1 MLDSRALAVKEFPL
15 FGCIFS
21 ITLTVA
27 VYAKQRWPGDSRKRV
42 DYDAHAT
49 PPTEHRPPRRGRLRM
64 PDGIPASTATQA
76 MPRPWSA
83 WRVPRKYINIFRVS
97 LIERM
102 AYRGDFL
109 LGTILRFFPVITTIL
124 LWKAVYAGTEGQDK
138 RIAGFSENK
147 MIAYLLL
154 IHISRMF
161 SSMPGLSASIARD
174 IREGTLKK
182 YLLQP
187 LDMIGYLLSYRA
199 AHKVAYIT
207 TSAAPY
213 AGLFLL
219 CSDYFVG
226 QWPNPLTLLAYI
238 ASLLL
243 AFVIGFFFEAS
254 MGMVGFWFLEVTS
267 LLWVVNTV
275 NYFVSGQMFPLD
287 MLGPPWDTILK
298 WMPFQY
304 LAYFPAIV
312 FLGKIQGGELI
323 EGLLMELGWAVVLIG
338 LSRWLFA
345 RGLRRYSA
353 YGG

>member
-1 MLDSRALAVKEFPL
+1 V
-15 FGCIFS
+15 
-21 ITLTVA
+21 
-27 VYAKQRWPGDSRKRV
+27 RV
-42 DYDAHAT
+42 
-49 PPTEHRPPRRGRLRM
+49 
-64 PDGIPASTATQA
+64 
-76 MPRPWSA
+76 
-83 WRVPRKYINIFRVS
+83 VRKYVNIFRVS
-97 LIERM
+97 LIERTT
-102 AYRGDFL
+102 YRGDFL

-124 LWKAVYAGTEGQDK
+124 LWKAVFAGADERK
-138 RIAGFSENK
+138 SVAGFSENR

-161 SSMPGLSASIARD
+161 SSMPGLSSTIARD
-174 IREGTLKK
+174 IRDGSLKK

-207 TSAAPY
+207 TSAGPY
-213 AGLFLL
+213 ACLFLL
-219 CSDYFVG
+219 CSSYFVG
-226 QWPNPLTLLAYI
+226 LWPDALTLLAYA

-275 NYFVSGQMFPLD
+275 NYFVSGQMFPLEL
-287 MLGPPWDTILK
+287 LGSPWDVFLK
-298 WMPFQY
+298 WLPFQY
-304 LAYFPAIV
+304 LAYFPAVV
-312 FLGKIQGGELI
+312 FLREIEGPALI
-323 EGLLMELGWAVVLIG
+323 EGLLVELVWAAILIF

-353 YGG
+353 FGG

>member
-1 MLDSRALAVKEFPL
+1 VAGETSSLPQVSQP
-15 FGCIFS
+15 
-21 ITLTVA
+21 TLPSQT
-27 VYAKQRWPGDSRKRV
+27 
-42 DYDAHAT
+42 
-49 PPTEHRPPRRGRLRM
+49 
-64 PDGIPASTATQA
+64 
-76 MPRPWSA
+76 
-83 WRVPRKYINIFRVS
+83 WRVVRKYVNIFRVS
-97 LIERM
+97 LIERT

-124 LWKAVYAGTEGQDK
+124 LWKAVFKGTEQR
-138 RIAGFSENK
+138 RIAGFSEHR

-161 SSMPGLSASIARD
+161 SSMPGLSATVARD

-207 TSAAPY
+207 TSAGPY

-219 CSDYFVG
+219 CSGYFVG
-226 QWPNPLTLLAYI
+226 LWPDALTLLAY
-238 ASLLL
+238 AVSLLL
-243 AFVIGFFFEAS
+243 AFVIGFFFETS
-254 MGMVGFWFLEVTS
+254 MGMAGFWFLEVTS

-287 MLGPPWDTILK
+287 LLGPPWDTLLK
-298 WMPFQY
+298 WLPFQY
-304 LAYFPAIV
+304 LAYFPAVV
-312 FLGKIQGGELI
+312 FLREVQGRALI
-323 EGLLMELGWAVVLIG
+323 EGLLLELAWAVLLIL

>member
-1 MLDSRALAVKEFPL
+1 VSVANVIQSILPAERATVGVRLVRAV
-15 FGCIFS
+15 
-21 ITLTVA
+21 
-27 VYAKQRWPGDSRKRV
+27 
-42 DYDAHAT
+42 
-49 PPTEHRPPRRGRLRM
+49 
-64 PDGIPASTATQA
+64 
-76 MPRPWSA
+76 
-83 WRVPRKYINIFRVS
+83 RKYFNIFRVS

-124 LWKAVYAGTEGQDK
+124 LWKAVYAGTQQK
-138 RIAGFSENK
+138 RIGGFDEHK

-161 SSMPGLSASIARD
+161 SSMPGLSGAIARD
-174 IREGTLKK
+174 IREGTIKK

-207 TSAAPY
+207 TSAGPY
-213 AGLFLL
+213 AVLFLL
-219 CSDYFVG
+219 CSGYFEG
-226 QWPNPLTLLAYI
+226 LAPDALTLLAYA

-254 MGMVGFWFLEVTS
+254 MGLVGFWFLEVNS
-267 LLWVVNTV
+267 LLWVVNTI

-304 LAYFPAIV
+304 LAYFPAVV
-312 FLGKIQGGELI
+312 FLGKIQGWELV

-338 LSRWLFA
+338 LSRGLFA

-353 YGG
+353 FGG

>member
-1 MLDSRALAVKEFPL
+1 
-15 FGCIFS
+15 
-21 ITLTVA
+21 
-27 VYAKQRWPGDSRKRV
+27 
-42 DYDAHAT
+42 
-49 PPTEHRPPRRGRLRM
+49 
-64 PDGIPASTATQA
+64 
-76 MPRPWSA
+76 
-83 WRVPRKYINIFRVS
+83 VS

-124 LWKAVYAGTEGQDK
+124 LWQAVYAGTPQR
-138 RIAGFSENK
+138 RIGGFSEQK

-154 IHISRMF
+154 IHVSRMF
-161 SSMPGLSASIARD
+161 SSMPGLSGTIARD

-207 TSAAPY
+207 TSAGPY

-219 CSDYFVG
+219 CSGYFAG
-226 QWPNPLTLLAYI
+226 LAPDATTLFAYV

-243 AFVIGFFFEAS
+243 AFVIGFYFEVS
-254 MGMVGFWFLEVTS
+254 MGMAGFWFLEVTS

-287 MLGPPWDTILK
+287 MLGPPWETILK
-298 WMPFQY
+298 WLPFQY
-304 LAYFPAIV
+304 LAYFPAVV
-312 FLGKIQGGELI
+312 FLGKIQGRELI
-323 EGLLMELGWAVVLIG
+323 EGLLMELAWAVVLIG

>member
-1 MLDSRALAVKEFPL
+1 VSAE
-15 FGCIFS
+15 
-21 ITLTVA
+21 
-27 VYAKQRWPGDSRKRV
+27 
-42 DYDAHAT
+42 
-49 PPTEHRPPRRGRLRM
+49 
-64 PDGIPASTATQA
+64 ASTFAEVHRTQ
-76 MPRPWSA
+76 
-83 WRVPRKYINIFRVS
+83 RVTRTIRKYVNIFRVS

-102 AYRGDFL
+102 TYRGDFL

-124 LWKAVYAGTEGQDK
+124 LWQAVYAGNE
-138 RIAGFSENK
+138 RHLIAGFSEHR

-161 SSMPGLSASIARD
+161 SSMPGLSGVIARD

-219 CSDYFVG
+219 CSGYFVG
-226 QWPNPLTLLAYI
+226 LWPDALTLLAYVV
-238 ASLLL
+238 SLLL
-243 AFVIGFFFEAS
+243 AFVIGFYFEAC
-254 MGMVGFWFLEVTS
+254 MGMAGFWFLEVTS
-267 LLWVVNTV
+267 LLWVVNTM
-275 NYFVSGQMFPLD
+275 NYFVSGQMFPLEL
-287 MLGPPWDTILK
+287 LGHPWDTLLK
-298 WMPFQY
+298 WLPFQY
-304 LAYFPAIV
+304 LAYFPAVI
-312 FLGKIQGGELI
+312 FLGEVEGEALV
-323 EGLLMELGWAVVLIG
+323 EGLLLELAWSVVLIFLARG
-338 LSRWLFA
+338 LFA

>member
-1 MLDSRALAVKEFPL
+1 VAGETSSLPPVSWPVPQSRAWRAV
-15 FGCIFS
+15 
-21 ITLTVA
+21 
-27 VYAKQRWPGDSRKRV
+27 
-42 DYDAHAT
+42 
-49 PPTEHRPPRRGRLRM
+49 
-64 PDGIPASTATQA
+64 
-76 MPRPWSA
+76 
-83 WRVPRKYINIFRVS
+83 RKYLNIFRVS

-102 AYRGDFL
+102 AYRVDFL

-124 LWKAVYAGTEGQDK
+124 LWKAVFKGTAQHQ
-138 RIAGFSENK
+138 IAGFSEHR

-161 SSMPGLSASIARD
+161 SSMPGLSGAIARD
-174 IREGTLKK
+174 IRQGTLKK

-207 TSAAPY
+207 TSAGPY

-219 CSDYFVG
+219 CSGYFEG
-226 QWPNPLTLLAYI
+226 LWPDALTLLAY
-238 ASLLL
+238 AVSLVL
-243 AFVIGFFFEAS
+243 AFLIGFFLEAS
-254 MGMVGFWFLEVTS
+254 MGMAGFWFLEVTS

-287 MLGPPWDTILK
+287 LLGPPWDTLLK
-298 WMPFQY
+298 WLPFQY
-304 LAYFPAIV
+304 LAYFPAVV
-312 FLGKIQGGELI
+312 FLRQVQGRALVADLLLELA
-323 EGLLMELGWAVVLIG
+323 WAVLLIV
-338 LSRWLFA
+338 LSRFLFA

>member
-1 MLDSRALAVKEFPL
+1 MSVRDVSE
-15 FGCIFS
+15 I
-21 ITLTVA
+21 
-27 VYAKQRWPGDSRKRV
+27 
-42 DYDAHAT
+42 
-49 PPTEHRPPRRGRLRM
+49 PTEARAPVSPLGSRRTL
-64 PDGIPASTATQA
+64 
-76 MPRPWSA
+76 
-83 WRVPRKYINIFRVS
+83 RKYVNIFRVS

-124 LWKAVYAGTEGQDK
+124 LWKAVYAGTDQK
-138 RIAGFSENK
+138 RLAGFTEHK
-147 MIAYLLL
+147 MISYLLL

-187 LDMIGYLLSYRA
+187 LDMIGYLVSYRA

-207 TSAAPY
+207 TSAGPY
-213 AGLFLL
+213 AGLFFL
-219 CSDYFVG
+219 CSDYFTG
-226 QWPNPLTLLAYI
+226 LWPDALTLLAYA
-238 ASLLL
+238 ASLIL

-275 NYFVSGQMFPLD
+275 NYFVSGQMFPLEL
-287 MLGPPWDTILK
+287 LGSPWDTILK
-298 WMPFQY
+298 WLPFQY
-304 LAYFPAIV
+304 LAYFPAVV
-312 FLGKIQGGELI
+312 FLQEKKGQALV
-323 EGLLMELGWAVVLIG
+323 EGLLVELAWAVVLIA

-353 YGG
+353 FGG

>member
-1 MLDSRALAVKEFPL
+1 VAGETSSLLSMSRPDP
-15 FGCIFS
+15 
-21 ITLTVA
+21 
-27 VYAKQRWPGDSRKRV
+27 QSRVRRV
-42 DYDAHAT
+42 
-49 PPTEHRPPRRGRLRM
+49 
-64 PDGIPASTATQA
+64 
-76 MPRPWSA
+76 
-83 WRVPRKYINIFRVS
+83 VRKYVNIFRVS

-124 LWKAVYAGTEGQDK
+124 LWQAVFKGTAQH
-138 RIAGFSENK
+138 RIAGYSEQR

-161 SSMPGLSASIARD
+161 SSMPGLSGSIARD

-207 TSAAPY
+207 TSAGPY

-219 CSDYFVG
+219 CSGYFVG
-226 QWPNPLTLLAYI
+226 LWPDALTLLAY
-238 ASLLL
+238 AVSLVL
-243 AFVIGFFFEAS
+243 AFLIGFFMEAS
-254 MGMVGFWFLEVTS
+254 MGMSGFWFLEVTS

-287 MLGPPWDTILK
+287 LLGPPWDTLLK
-298 WMPFQY
+298 WLPFQY
-304 LAYFPAIV
+304 LAYFPAVV
-312 FLGKIQGGELI
+312 FLREVQGHALV
-323 EGLLMELGWAVVLIG
+323 EGLLLELAWAVLLIV